1 MKIKVLTFGKIC
13 EIFPSQE
20 LEIEDKLT
28 TDNLVALLE
37 SSYPSLKNHT
47 YKLAINNAIIHQN
60 MSLKSDDEIAL
71 LPPFS
76 GG

>member
-1 MKIKVLTFGKIC
+1 MKIKVLTFGKIN
-13 EIFPSQE
+13 ETIPNHE
-20 LEIEDKLT
+20 LEIEDEMT

-37 SSYPSLKNHT
+37 SSYPSLKNNT

-60 MSLKSDDEIAL
+60 MSLKPNDEIAL